1 MNTVS
6 PIANLDSPAI
16 AVVDWT
22 KVASNG
28 LQQGAQIATQIQQNR
43 VSKLQAQKL
52 EMELP
57 VVGAELEARAYEA
70 ALQNDIN
77 KLRNRSEEVNIA
89 VKTMGVEAQLEHAS
103 KKAELAEKEDA
114 VRKYDAKTDLM
125 GPSGNRYK
133 VYQELTRLASSPIW
147 EDKKR
152 ALIMFRKDLT
162 PDEQMIPEIKEL
174 ENTAIASV
182 SDMEIEV
189 VDPNTGEMKTMP
201 AVAAHKRGL
210 LVQESNV
217 LGEQEAAIRREREQ
231 QRLAVSKQLVGL
243 VPDEQIPQHTE
254 KIIRFGET
262 RKRLADAVASRGL
275 ELQKR
280 LDSLVIS
287 KNGVPVIDQTM
298 GAEIRDAIFED
309 GEIND
314 DAIQEILN
322 AEDPETGLSLLDPEL
337 KKQAILLFE
346 IENEQMENMVLDQL
360 EAKFNAQD
368 LAVQMK
374 ASKAA
379 ETGNAEISKGHTSFE
394 TFANRATSGGKM
406 IKAQT
411 YATTLHTL
419 DGYIAAVDSALDS
432 ISLNDK
438 DARKPYIESREKLIA
453 MRRKIDIRFH
463 APHVGD
469 SKSWNEGEAKGK
481 IIQDKLFGFDYYFP
495 VTREK
500 QEDWIR
506 GIYDEIQTALPA
518 AIPSQVVKD
527 NFSRGFLESVQ
538 QRRNY
543 LQSSIAAET
552 DRLKVISAGTKVS
565 SDPSGI
571 FTK

>member
-262 RKRLADAVASRGL
+262 RKRLVDAVASRGL

-298 GAEIRDAIFED
+298 ALKFRDAIFED

-322 AEDPETGLSLLDPEL
+322 AEDPETGLSLMDPEL
-337 KKQAILLFE
+337 KKQAIMLFE

-368 LAVQMK
+368 LAVQLKSARDAEK
-374 ASKAA
+374 ADVKVS
-379 ETGNAEISKGHTSFE
+379 SGHTDFK
-394 TFANRATSGGKM
+394 TFFNRAIGDGKLVT
-406 IKAQT
+406 KSA
-411 YATTLHTL
+411 YTTTIHTI
-419 DGYIAAVDSALDS
+419 DGYISAVDAALEAIDPEQAE
-432 ISLNDK
+432 L
-438 DARKPYIESREKLIA
+438 RRPYLESREKLIA
-453 MRRKIDIRFH
+453 MRNKIDSDLHPPNWGKNSEAWKAGREIGSDINKKLHHPLSR
-463 APHVGD
+463 
-469 SKSWNEGEAKGK
+469 SK
-481 IIQDKLFGFDYYFP
+481 
-495 VTREK
+495 RE
-500 QEDWIR
+500 EWVR
-506 GIYDEIQTALPA
+506 EIYDQIQTALPSS
-518 AIPSQVVKD
+518 IPSQVVKD

-543 LQSSIAAET
+543 LQSSIAAKT